1 MAAQPQKER
10 ANMATKFTER
20 MAMEEVIAL
29 FEALEGTD
37 VAVSTELRDFA
48 VARLAKLDEKNEK
61 RKTSEKAV
69 AKAEADATLAGAILT
84 VLGAKAMAS
93 GEVVTALKAKGVDIN
108 SSKVASLAGKLADEG
123 KVVKIKGRKN
133 GREVNLWTLAGA
145 ESEVEAEG

>member
-1 MAAQPQKER
+1 
-10 ANMATKFTER
+10 MATKFTER

-29 FEALEGTD
+29 FEALEGAD

-108 SSKVASLAGKLADEG
+108 SNKVASLAGKLADEG
-123 KVVKIKGRKN
+123 KVVKTKGRKN
-133 GREVNLWTLAGA
+133 GKEVNLWTLAGV
-145 ESEVEAEG
+145 ESEAEAEG

>member
-1 MAAQPQKER
+1 
-10 ANMATKFTER
+10 MATKFTER

-29 FEALEGTD
+29 FEALEGAD

-69 AKAEADATLAGAILT
+69 AKAEADATLAGAILA

-93 GEVVTALKAKGVDIN
+93 GEVATALKAKGVDIN

-123 KVVKIKGRKN
+123 KVVKTKGRKN
-133 GREVNLWTLAGA
+133 GREVNLWTLADA
-145 ESEVEAEG
+145 EPEAEAEG

>member
-29 FEALEGTD
+29 FEALEGAD

-69 AKAEADATLAGAILT
+69 AKAEADATLAGAILA

-93 GEVVTALKAKGVDIN
+93 GEVVTALKAKGVDITPN
-108 SSKVASLAGKLADEG
+108 KVASLAGKLADEG
-123 KVVKIKGRKN
+123 KVVKTKGRKN
-133 GREVNLWTLAGA
+133 GGEVNLWTLAGA
-145 ESEVEAEG
+145 EPEAEAEG

>member
-29 FEALEGTD
+29 FEALEGAD
-37 VAVSTELRDFA
+37 VAVSAELRDFA

-61 RKTSEKAV
+61 RKTSERAV
-69 AKAEADATLAGAILT
+69 AKAKADATLAGAILA

-108 SSKVASLAGKLADEG
+108 SNKVASLAGKLADEG
-123 KVVKIKGRKN
+123 KVVKTKGRKN
-133 GREVNLWTLAGA
+133 GREANFWTLAGA
-145 ESEVEAEG
+145 ESEAEG

>member
-29 FEALEGTD
+29 FEALEGAD
-37 VAVSTELRDFA
+37 VAVSAELRDFA

-69 AKAEADATLAGAILT
+69 AKAKADATLAGAILT

-108 SSKVASLAGKLADEG
+108 SSKVAFLAGKLADEG
-123 KVVKIKGRKN
+123 KVVKTKGRKN
-133 GREVNLWTLAGA
+133 GREANLWTLAGA
-145 ESEVEAEG
+145 ESEAEG

>member
-1 MAAQPQKER
+1 
-10 ANMATKFTER
+10 MATKFTER

-29 FEALEGTD
+29 FEALEGAD

-61 RKTSEKAV
+61 RKTSEKAI
-69 AKAEADATLAGAILT
+69 AKAEADATLAGAILA

-108 SSKVASLAGKLADEG
+108 SNKVASLAGKLADEG
-123 KVVKIKGRKN
+123 KVVKTKGRKN
-133 GREVNLWTLAGA
+133 GREANLWALAGA
-145 ESEVEAEG
+145 ESEAEAEAEG

>member
-1 MAAQPQKER
+1 MAAEPQKER

-29 FEALEGTD
+29 FEALEGAD

-69 AKAEADATLAGAILT
+69 AKAEADATLAGAILA

-108 SSKVASLAGKLADEG
+108 SNKVASLAGKLADEG
-123 KVVKIKGRKN
+123 KVVKTKGRKN
-133 GREVNLWTLAGA
+133 GKEVNLWTLAGV
-145 ESEVEAEG
+145 ESEAEVEG

>member
-29 FEALEGTD
+29 FEALEGAD

-69 AKAEADATLAGAILT
+69 AKAEADATLAGAILA

-108 SSKVASLAGKLADEG
+108 SNKVASLAGKLADEG
-123 KVVKIKGRKN
+123 KVVKTKGRKN
-133 GREVNLWTLAGA
+133 GREVNLWTLADA
-145 ESEVEAEG
+145 ESEVETEG

>member
-1 MAAQPQKER
+1 
-10 ANMATKFTER
+10 MATKFTER

-29 FEALEGTD
+29 FEALEGAD

-69 AKAEADATLAGAILT
+69 AKAEADATLAGAILA

-108 SSKVASLAGKLADEG
+108 SNKVASLAGKLADEG
-123 KVVKIKGRKN
+123 KVVKTKGRKN
-133 GREVNLWTLAGA
+133 GKEVNLWTLAGV
-145 ESEVEAEG
+145 ESEAEVEG

>member
-1 MAAQPQKER
+1 
-10 ANMATKFTER
+10 MATKFTER

-29 FEALEGTD
+29 FEALEGAD
-37 VAVSTELRDFA
+37 VAVSTELKDFA

-69 AKAEADATLAGAILT
+69 AKAEADATLAGAILA

-93 GEVVTALKAKGVDIN
+93 GEVVTALKVKGVDITSN
-108 SSKVASLAGKLADEG
+108 KVASLAGKLADEG
-123 KVVKIKGRKN
+123 KVVKTKGRKN

-145 ESEVEAEG
+145 EPEPEAEAETEG

>member
-1 MAAQPQKER
+1 
-10 ANMATKFTER
+10 MATKFTER

-29 FEALEGTD
+29 FEALEGAD

-69 AKAEADATLAGAILT
+69 AKAEADATLAGAILA

-108 SSKVASLAGKLADEG
+108 SNKVASLAGKLADEG
-123 KVVKIKGRKN
+123 KVVKTKGRKN
-133 GREVNLWTLAGA
+133 GREVNLWTLAGV
-145 ESEVEAEG
+145 ESEAEAEAEG

>member
-1 MAAQPQKER
+1 
-10 ANMATKFTER
+10 MATKFTER

-29 FEALEGTD
+29 FEALEGAD

-61 RKTSEKAV
+61 RKTSEKAI
-69 AKAEADATLAGAILT
+69 AKAEADATLAGAILA

-108 SSKVASLAGKLADEG
+108 SYKVASLAGKLADEG
-123 KVVKIKGRKN
+123 KVVKTKGRKN
-133 GREVNLWTLAGA
+133 GREVNLWTLADA
-145 ESEVEAEG
+145 EPEPEAEG